1 MAALRELLL
10 AAERSPQPLDDAI
23 LSFARSLLLYPPATD
38 TSPPI
43 PPSQDD
49 ASSLSRQFLAIHPQG
64 ELFLARQQLDAAQAE
79 AFALRVVREK
89 MVQLEKL
96 LSWSDKPWIEFRVLE
111 LMAAVTKVSTV
122 TAREFVRVFNFQ
134 CPAFVKL
141 ATRRWKKS
149 EDEGRDKTNEQH
161 APVQLRAAY
170 VDLVMAL
177 TACPDKSVHRFAMKE
192 GGVTASLFKSVDG
205 DSIEMLTTLFTRL
218 GETVLYNNDV
228 ERKSKLVVYNG
239 TCVHQV
245 LALLHVEGDASVRN
259 TALGVLNALFFE
271 DSALYVVPRKQAL
284 RLFLSKTTSAH
295 SGEEAITSEEAY
307 AVKVIRN
314 AVATIGVNELL
325 RSAQAQA
332 LVMRF
337 LAEYPGFLSEYLAAL
352 SLQLEPKPVFR
363 WFCVAS
369 IVQKLLS
376 CSLDAMAVGMPT
388 NENQDAL
395 QSWCSPQIL
404 ASRLIAPGNFRKE
417 LSRGIQHS
425 SNLVVYSCLCVIE
438 AMLNRFVRVAP
449 LLPSS
454 GFASEVCSE
463 LRFLLPSPE
472 ALVSLVLKLGASQQR
487 SVALVY
493 VRALTVF
500 RLYMECL
507 PQAMREIKVDFTKML
522 TWHYLDCPA
531 DNSAKGVVLT
541 TPLQSLI
548 VSEILRFLLAID
560 TSRLRFLFTSGSS
573 DHRSRLQQMLLLY
586 VSTTSLSVQ
595 ELACQVLR
603 RTLRASDIFGLT
615 TQGEEGH
622 DIAGLA
628 NNEVSFWLESLC
640 QGGGKVCAL
649 FTEQLACVVMADPLK
664 YVAIGSR
671 VVNAASSS
679 SSLSPITV
687 ALVEFLS
694 SCSGVAGS
702 LDLSAYRADKCVVAF
717 AVRILLALMPTSK
730 HPQQLVKLIASND
743 AFADTVIAPKM
754 HQNEDENI
762 CSNSVK
768 NKKRKRSD
776 EILCEGDAYMWLK
789 TTCDALVSG
798 TCKSSNVASRGKG
811 TKNAGT
817 KWHRHSDVNML
828 TAALVELTPSSF
840 VTSWDHIISNCAEV
854 AANFSPVVHYLSGR
868 GDVDILSLLSRPVAQ
883 LVTLSKERRQRQT
896 SDSSPTETFTKVV
909 PLYIVL
915 QHALFRIS
923 NRDCKDQDSTIAVMM
938 SVVKGRVENNLLAV
952 TDAARMCEQLLFFFA
967 LRNHG
972 FSENGYSRLCELFS
986 NLLTICI
993 VHGENGLTS
1002 NTVSRIF
1009 FKLQAVISSN
1019 ASSGSWRQLY
1029 AVKIVALR
1037 VYSSINP
1044 DSNLAALC
1052 DFGDLFQRAGVPL
1065 VAVLAS
1071 RAPPS
1076 TRIPVLYSL
1085 LQHSGARII
1094 AAPHAVL
1101 VERVLQSLRN
1111 CEMGEH
1117 FRSIIVHK
1125 RTKLLKQKL
1134 WLLLC
1139 SESSQRKLPFL
1150 MDGFTVLGQL
1160 GGVDASTALP
1170 FIATSLVPLVVQ
1182 SAHATSSRNHC
1193 TEMVKAMIAAL
1204 RSGEEVAAFPVIFE
1218 EQLWKQIQHGTDQR
1232 VVCRLVGALYDVFAR
1247 VVHPELRQLSD
1258 DLIPACYQRVLLK
1271 SHEGCTAELALVRH
1285 LCTDASSSGNAS
1297 AFGASLGGA
1306 LQELASSQCD
1316 ETLSSSQLL
1325 ALLFLSRS
1333 SGFDDSNAVDLL
1345 AILIRSGVGRL
1356 KAAQTKLDQHA
1367 ENECDSLPHDFE
1379 ATMLMVGSVIRYLQH
1394 QVPEKQSL
1402 ALKLVLP
1409 LFAAICEGVRESTSK
1424 LAFAEFVILT
1434 AALLRLAGNDANA
1447 IDYDFAAHFDAVVQ
1461 HPCFTTSLQNGKNKE
1476 VQLLIAQVVAQLVRI
1491 TGKYTRPLLQILLA
1505 SYSMSLS
1512 PFDRSLRV
1520 LFEEFEAQ
1528 KIDGLTLASMGFRF
1542 GASSTILPAT
1552 ALPVSSKGSHND
1564 LVDDSAWVLGG
1575 GLEQDRV
1582 RATIEH
1588 FPLTRTISTTSD
1600 AHLLNLDE
1608 DFFAGDTG
1616 DEAAQALIVDGEQTI
1631 EGYDPAFLLPMLS
1644 YFISSSD
1651 LPDGGIVQQGLLGIA
1666 IRATSSD
1673 VEDMRKYAFGI
1684 LAHLHESLQAS
1695 SETSSDF
1702 KAGRQVHLLLDV
1714 FRRGIAEELKQ
1725 VPSLVTVFLN
1735 DALAVLTRPTHVLY
1749 PQVNHFLL
1757 ARPAMDVADVPMFYS
1772 LFNSRAPLT
1781 FRQERSWLLHTLRH
1795 GIRTDDDV
1803 VLLVRRHV
1811 LPMLLSFYA
1820 SELAD
1825 THTQPLITNILI
1837 ATLDTLSGGVHL
1849 VTKTALLAWL
1859 AAQFLRYGA
1868 VSLSTKSRSDKSIG
1882 STTRP
1887 ALSALLLPLMTVF
1900 EQALRD
1906 GIWNALDVTYQRAAA
1921 LQAANAFACLHT
1933 AIVGTKIDRPASS
1946 KAAVIATLVVRRAG
1960 HVCSLELL
1968 LGAVEVV
1975 QQNSAKS
1982 ESACIGL
1989 AELVASNLTR
1999 WLLQQHHFEARKQR
2013 FQDWAL
2019 LLRQVASVLVS
2030 CGNNVVLTKQ
2040 QRARCSLDQIKSV
2053 LDQLPTLKQLV
2064 VAPATTNG
2072 SSVSAPA
2079 LF

>member
-1 MAALRELLL
+1 M
-10 AAERSPQPLDDAI
+10 Q
-23 LSFARSLLLYPPATD
+23 
-38 TSPPI
+38 
-43 PPSQDD
+43 
-49 ASSLSRQFLAIHPQG
+49 
-64 ELFLARQQLDAAQAE
+64 
-79 AFALRVVREK
+79 
-89 MVQLEKL
+89 
-96 LSWSDKPWIEFRVLE
+96 
-111 LMAAVTKVSTV
+111 
-122 TAREFVRVFNFQ
+122 
-134 CPAFVKL
+134 
-141 ATRRWKKS
+141 
-149 EDEGRDKTNEQH
+149 
-161 APVQLRAAY
+161 
-170 VDLVMAL
+170 
-177 TACPDKSVHRFAMKE
+177 
-192 GGVTASLFKSVDG
+192 
-205 DSIEMLTTLFTRL
+205 
-218 GETVLYNNDV
+218 
-228 ERKSKLVVYNG
+228 
-239 TCVHQV
+239 
-245 LALLHVEGDASVRN
+245 
-259 TALGVLNALFFE
+259 
-271 DSALYVVPRKQAL
+271 
-284 RLFLSKTTSAH
+284 
-295 SGEEAITSEEAY
+295 
-307 AVKVIRN
+307 
-314 AVATIGVNELL
+314 
-325 RSAQAQA
+325 
-332 LVMRF
+332 F

-417 LSRGIQHS
+417 LSRGIQHN

-438 AMLNRFVRVAP
+438 AILNRFVRVAP
-449 LLPSS
+449 MLPSP

-472 ALVSLVLKLGASQQR
+472 ALVSLLLKLCASQQR

-522 TWHYLDCPA
+522 TWHYLDCPV
-531 DNSAKGVVLT
+531 DNSAEGVVLT

-573 DHRSRLQQMLLLY
+573 NHRSRLQQMLLLY
-586 VSTTSLSVQ
+586 VSTSSLSVQ

-615 TQGEEGH
+615 TQGEERH

-628 NNEVSFWLESLC
+628 NDEVSFWLESLC

-649 FTEQLACVVMADPLK
+649 FTEQLACAVMADPLK

-671 VVNAASSS
+671 VVTAAS

-694 SCSGVAGS
+694 SRSGVAGS
-702 LDLSAYRADKCVVAF
+702 SDLSAYRADKCVVAF

-730 HPQQLVKLIASND
+730 HPQQLVALIASND
-743 AFADTVIAPKM
+743 AFADMVIAPKM
-754 HQNEDENI
+754 HRNEDDNT
-762 CSNSVK
+762 CSNNVK

-776 EILCEGDAYMWLK
+776 KILCEGDAYMWLK
-789 TTCDALVSG
+789 MTCDALVSE
-798 TCKSSNVASRGKG
+798 TCKSNNIASPREG
-811 TKNAGT
+811 TKNAGM
-817 KWHRHSDVNML
+817 KWHRHSDVNTL
-828 TAALVELTPSSF
+828 TAALFEMTPSSF
-840 VTSWDHIISNCAEV
+840 VTSWDHIVSNCAEA
-854 AANFSPVVHYLSGR
+854 AANFGPIVHYLSGR
-868 GDVDILSLLSRPVAQ
+868 GDVDILSLLSQPVTQ
-883 LVTLSKERRQRQT
+883 LVTISKDRRQRQT
-896 SDSSPTETFTKVV
+896 SDSSPAETFTKVV

-915 QHALFRIS
+915 QHVLFRIS
-923 NRDCKDQDSTIAVMM
+923 NQDCNDQDSTIAVMM
-938 SVVKGRVENNLLAV
+938 SVVKSRVDNNRLAA

-972 FSENGYSRLCELFS
+972 FSGNGYSRLCELFS

-1002 NTVSRIF
+1002 NIVSRIF

-1044 DSNLAALC
+1044 DSNLATLC

-1071 RAPPS
+1071 RVPYS

-1085 LQHSGARII
+1085 LQQSSALII
-1094 AAPHAVL
+1094 TAPHAVL
-1101 VERVLQSLRN
+1101 VECVLKSLRN
-1111 CEMGEH
+1111 RGMGEH

-1150 MDGFTVLGQL
+1150 MDGFTVLGKL

-1170 FIATSLVPLVVQ
+1170 FIATSLVPLMVR
-1182 SAHATSSRNHC
+1182 SAHVTSSRNHC
-1193 TEMVKAMIAAL
+1193 TEMMKAMIAAL
-1204 RSGEEVAAFPVIFE
+1204 RSGEEVAAFPVVFE

-1232 VVCRLVGALYDVFAR
+1232 VVSRLAGALYDVFAR

-1285 LCTDASSSGNAS
+1285 LCTDASSSGNANT
-1297 AFGASLGGA
+1297 FGASLGAA

-1333 SGFDDSNAVDLL
+1333 SGFDDSNVVDLL
-1345 AILIRSGVGRL
+1345 AILIRSGVGSL

-1367 ENECDSLPHDFE
+1367 ESECDSLPHDFE
-1379 ATMLMVGSVIRYLQH
+1379 ATMLLVGSVIGYLQH
-1394 QVPEKQSL
+1394 QVPEKQLS

-1409 LFAAICEGVRESTSK
+1409 LFAAMCEGVRESTSK
-1424 LAFAEFVILT
+1424 LAFVEFVDLT
-1434 AALLRLAGNDANA
+1434 AALLRLAENDANA
-1447 IDYDFAAHFDAVVQ
+1447 IDYDFVAHFDAVVQ

-1520 LFEEFEAQ
+1520 LFKDFEAQ

-1542 GASSTILPAT
+1542 GASSTILPA
-1552 ALPVSSKGSHND
+1552 AAMPVSSKGSHND

-1600 AHLLNLDE
+1600 TYLLNLNE
-1608 DFFAGDTG
+1608 DFFAGDTS
-1616 DEAAQALIVDGEQTI
+1616 DEAAQAMVVDGEQPI

-1644 YFISSSD
+1644 HFISSSN
-1651 LPDGGIVQQGLLGIA
+1651 LPDGGIVQQGLLGVA
-1666 IRATSSD
+1666 IRATSSG

-1684 LAHLHESLQAS
+1684 LAHVHESLQAP

-1781 FRQERSWLLHTLRH
+1781 FRQERSWLLHTLRR

-1811 LPMLLSFYA
+1811 LPMLLSFYT

-1825 THTQPLITNILI
+1825 THTQPLITNILV
-1837 ATLDTLSGGVHL
+1837 ATLDTPSGGVHL
-1849 VTKTALLAWL
+1849 VTKTALLEWL

-1868 VSLSTKSRSDKSIG
+1868 VSLSMKSRSDKSIG

-1887 ALSALLLPLMTVF
+1887 ASSALLLPLMMMF

-1906 GIWNALDVTYQRAAA
+1906 GIWNALDVTYQHAAA

-1933 AIVGTKIDRPASS
+1933 AIVGTKIDRSATS

-1968 LGAVEVV
+1968 HGAVEVV
-1975 QQNSAKS
+1975 QQKSAKS

-1989 AELVASNLTR
+1989 AEIIASNLTR
-1999 WLLQQHHFEARKQR
+1999 WLMQQHHFEARKQH

-2030 CGNNVVLTKQ
+2030 CGNNGVLTKQ

-2064 VAPATTNG
+2064 VAPATMNDP
-2072 SSVSAPA
+2072 SVSTPA